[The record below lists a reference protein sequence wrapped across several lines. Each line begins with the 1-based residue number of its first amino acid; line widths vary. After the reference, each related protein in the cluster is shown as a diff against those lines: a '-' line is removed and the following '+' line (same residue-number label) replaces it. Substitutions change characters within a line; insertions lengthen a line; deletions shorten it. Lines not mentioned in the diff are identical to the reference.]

1 MGFALSTTMQ
11 ITSSAFE
18 PLGRIPQKHTG
29 EGANVSPALAW
40 NGAPKETKAYALVC
54 HDPDAPLVT
63 ADGYGFVHWVLYN
76 IPASVTKLAEGDKGH
91 TNGATSFG
99 KPQYGGPMPP
109 EGHGVHHYYFW
120 LLALKSD
127 ANLKPGVSMRELL
140 ATIEPNV
147 IAMNRLVGTYSRPT

>member
-1 MGFALSTTMQ
+1 MGFALSPMQ
-11 ITSSAFE
+11 ITSPAFE
-18 PLGRIPQKHTG
+18 PLGRIPKKHTG
-29 EGANVSPALAW
+29 EGPDVSPALAW
-40 NGAPKETKAYALVC
+40 SGAPKEAKSYALVC

-76 IPASVTKLAEGDKGH
+76 IPASVTKLAEGEKGY

-99 KPQYGGPMPP
+99 KPKYGGPLPP

-120 LLALKSD
+120 LLALKVESK
-127 ANLKPGVSMRELL
+127 LKPGLTMRELL

-147 IAMNRLVGTYSRPT
+147 IAMNRLVGTYSRPS

>member
-1 MGFALSTTMQ
+1 MGFALSPMQ
-11 ITSSAFE
+11 ITSPAFE
-18 PLGRIPQKHTG
+18 PLGRIPKKHTG
-29 EGANVSPALAW
+29 EGPDVSPALAW
-40 NGAPKETKAYALVC
+40 SGAPKETKSYALVC
-54 HDPDAPLVT
+54 DDPDAPLVT

-76 IPASVTKLAEGDKGH
+76 IPGSVIKLAEGEKGY

-99 KPQYGGPMPP
+99 KPKYGGPLPP

-127 ANLKPGVSMRELL
+127 TKLPAGLTMRELL

>member
-1 MGFALSTTMQ
+1 MQ
-11 ITSSAFE
+11 ITSPAFE
-18 PLGRIPQKHTG
+18 PLGRIPKKHTG
-29 EGANVSPALAW
+29 EGSDVSPALAW
-40 NGAPKETKAYALVC
+40 SGAPKETKSYALVC

-63 ADGYGFVHWVLYN
+63 KDGYGFVHWVLYN
-76 IPASVTKLAEGDKGH
+76 IPASVTKLAEGEKGH

-99 KPQYGGPMPP
+99 TPKYGGPLPP

-127 ANLKPGVSMRELL
+127 TKLKPGLTMRELL

-147 IAMNRLVGTYSRPT
+147 IAMNRLVGTYSRPK